1 MMTDPDPLS
10 ASGRLARRAAALRRS
25 RRRRL
30 VEDLLLLPL
39 AFVLVILEHVVWDG
53 THALLDLIS
62 RAPPVARL
70 RARLQTLPPAV
81 VLVLFLIP
89 EAIDHLGGFWATMLL
104 VKRHLVGATLVAVFV
119 KGSAALIAI
128 WIYQACEPSLLSVRW
143 FAWLHR
149 RIIVA
154 KDWVF
159 ARTAPLMWRLRDVI
173 RRRLHGRGS
182 IRLRRRLAQLRIRL
196 ACAFGLVRR

>member
-1 MMTDPDPLS
+1 MRYWRRSL
-10 ASGRLARRAAALRRS
+10 AGRVANWREVAARRR

-30 VEDLLLLPL
+30 IEDVLLLPL
-39 AFVLVILEHVVWDG
+39 ALVLVFLEYVVWDG

-62 RAPPVARL
+62 KAPPVARL

-81 VLVLFLIP
+81 VLFLFLIP

-143 FAWLHR
+143 FAWLHHR
-149 RIIVA
+149 VIAA
-154 KDWVF
+154 KNWVF
-159 ARTAPLMWRLRDVI
+159 ARTEPLVWRLRDVI
-173 RRRLHGRGS
+173 RRRLHGPVSG
-182 IRLRRRLAQLRIRL
+182 RLRRRLVHWRLRL
-196 ACAFGLVRR
+196 AGAFGLVRR